1 MINIQK
7 FTAMTKLF
15 YEGGP
20 LFMGILTIVFLV
32 LIVVSVYAFI
42 NKQKTAEKEKN
53 LSLIR
58 GVGLF
63 ALVTGILG
71 QLIGLYEAFSAIQ
84 QVGDVSPAMLASGLR
99 VSMITTLYGMVIF
112 IFSLLIWF
120 AFSFQSPKN
129 K

>member
-1 MINIQK
+1 
-7 FTAMTKLF
+7 MTKLF